1 MANRAFQRQEPNYM
15 FRKTIIATAAIATLA
30 AAALPSTA
38 SAHRRHHG
46 HGFGI
51 GIGFVDAG
59 IYAGGCRTVYEW
71 RQTRHGRLYQ
81 VPVTYCY

>member
-1 MANRAFQRQEPNYM
+1 M

-30 AAALPSTA
+30 AAALPATA
-38 SAHRRHHG
+38 SAHRWHRG
-46 HGFGI
+46 LGI
-51 GIGFVDAG
+51 GIGIGLAG
-59 IYAGGCRTVYEW
+59 AGLYYAGGCHTVYEW

>member
-1 MANRAFQRQEPNYM
+1 MATQAFQRQEPNYM

>member
-1 MANRAFQRQEPNYM
+1 M

-38 SAHRRHHG
+38 SAHRWHRG
-46 HGFGI
+46 LGVGI
-51 GIGFVDAG
+51 GIGLAG
-59 IYAGGCRTVYEW
+59 AGLYYAGGCRTVYEW
-71 RQTRHGRLYQ
+71 RQTRHGRFYQ

>member
-1 MANRAFQRQEPNYM
+1 M

-38 SAHRRHHG
+38 SAHRYRH

-51 GIGFVDAG
+51 GIGFIDAG
-59 IYAGGCRTVYEW
+59 IYVGGGCRTVYEW
-71 RQTRHGRLYQ
+71 RLTRHGRYVQ
-81 VPVTYCY
+81 IPVTYCY

>member
-1 MANRAFQRQEPNYM
+1 M

-38 SAHRRHHG
+38 SAHRWHRG
-46 HGFGI
+46 LGVGI
-51 GIGFVDAG
+51 GIGLAG
-59 IYAGGCRTVYEW
+59 AGLYYAGGCRTVYEW

>member
-1 MANRAFQRQEPNYM
+1 ML
-15 FRKTIIATAAIATLA
+15 RKTIIATAAIATLA

-51 GIGFVDAG
+51 GFIDTS
-59 IYAGGCRTVYEW
+59 IYVGGGCRTVYEW
-71 RQTRHGRLYQ
+71 RINRRGHYVQI
-81 VPVTYCY
+81 PMTYCY

>member
-1 MANRAFQRQEPNYM
+1 M

-38 SAHRRHHG
+38 SAHRFRHNG
-46 HGFGI
+46 LGI
-51 GIGFVDAG
+51 GIGIGLAG
-59 IYAGGCRTVYEW
+59 AGLYYAGGCRTVYEW
-71 RQTRHGRLYQ
+71 RQTRHGRFYQ

>member
-1 MANRAFQRQEPNYM
+1 M

-38 SAHRRHHG
+38 SAHRWHRG
-46 HGFGI
+46 HGI
-51 GIGFVDAG
+51 GIGIGLGFVGAG
-59 IYAGGCRTVYEW
+59 MYAGGCHTVYEW
-71 RQTRHGRLYQ
+71 RQNRHGRVYQ

>member
-1 MANRAFQRQEPNYM
+1 M
-15 FRKTIIATAAIATLA
+15 FRKTIIATAAIATLV

-51 GIGFVDAG
+51 GLGFVG
-59 IYAGGCRTVYEW
+59 PGVYVGGGCQTVYEW

>member
-1 MANRAFQRQEPNYM
+1 M
-15 FRKTIIATAAIATLA
+15 FRKTIIATAAIATIA

-51 GIGFVDAG
+51 GIGFAD
-59 IYAGGCRTVYEW
+59 IYVGGGCRTVYEW

>member
-1 MANRAFQRQEPNYM
+1 M

-38 SAHRRHHG
+38 SAHRWHRG
-46 HGFGI
+46 LGVGI
-51 GIGFVDAG
+51 GIGLAG
-59 IYAGGCRTVYEW
+59 AGLYYAGGCRTVYEW
-71 RQTRHGRLYQ
+71 RMNRRGHYYQ

>member
-1 MANRAFQRQEPNYM
+1 M
-15 FRKTIIATAAIATLA
+15 FRKTIIATAALATLA

-51 GIGFVDAG
+51 GFIDTS
-59 IYAGGCRTVYEW
+59 IYVGGGCRTVYEW
-71 RQTRHGRLYQ
+71 RINRRGNYVQ

>member
-1 MANRAFQRQEPNYM
+1 M
-15 FRKTIIATAAIATLA
+15 FRKTIIATAALATLA

-51 GIGFVDAG
+51 GFIDTS
-59 IYAGGCRTVYEW
+59 IYVGGGCRTVYEW

>member
-1 MANRAFQRQEPNYM
+1 M
-15 FRKTIIATAAIATLA
+15 FRKTIIATAAIATLV

-38 SAHRRHHG
+38 SAHRFRH

-51 GIGFVDAG
+51 GLGFVG
-59 IYAGGCRTVYEW
+59 PGVYAGGCQTVYEW
-71 RQTRHGRLYQ
+71 RVNRRGHYFQ

>member
-1 MANRAFQRQEPNYM
+1 M

-51 GIGFVDAG
+51 GIGFVGAG
-59 IYAGGCRTVYEW
+59 IYAGGCQTVYEW

>member
-1 MANRAFQRQEPNYM
+1 M

-38 SAHRRHHG
+38 SAHRYRH

-59 IYAGGCRTVYEW
+59 IYVGGGCRTVYEW
-71 RQTRHGRLYQ
+71 RVTRHGRYVQ

>member
-1 MANRAFQRQEPNYM
+1 M

-38 SAHRRHHG
+38 SAHRFRH

-51 GIGFVDAG
+51 GLGFVGAG
-59 IYAGGCRTVYEW
+59 IYAGGCQTVYEW
-71 RQTRHGRLYQ
+71 RVNRRGHYFQ
-81 VPVTYCY
+81 VPGTYCY